1 MALLHCPAGNTTT
14 GLGAYVDFDQTHWAP
29 RPQRGPL
36 PTFYYHGHFLEM
48 LEFVAAHYAHV
59 LLEEHAALIRDF
71 QLLSREAQCLYVR
84 LVNRKGRIFARNKL
98 RYPEL
103 GDTNPLIR
111 QLEDE
116 AWVTLPGCEHF
127 ADILAFLTRSELQAA
142 LQARFAGMSRSLK
155 KAELVQLARQ
165 HCDAADF
172 IASADMRRLL
182 VQRRAEH
189 VRYILFL
196 YFGRIQE
203 GLSQFT
209 MRDLGLVRTQ
219 TFKTSY
225 EPRFAEREEAL
236 EHFYFATR
244 LHDLPQLAD
253 TGLAELAAESAQ
265 WPEPEFAGSAAL
277 RDTLA
282 FELGRR
288 LEQAGECDAAI
299 VMHGKGESTRCSERV
314 VRLMFAAGRRTE
326 AKEHLERCL
335 ETPRSDEEWLLA
347 RDVYEQKFRKKRTS
361 ALTDLL
367 RDAEVIELDE
377 SGMGSPERAAM
388 QHYQWLGLAAHR
400 TENSIWRT
408 FFGLLFWKELFT
420 EEHAALHSPFE
431 FLPTSLSNGSFSR
444 LHRESIEAKLLR
456 LDDAPVTKRE
466 LLKTA
471 TSHYGQA
478 NGVFRWRRPVLDA
491 LFALLTQ
498 APADPLRRIL
508 RSFCEDYKNA
518 RYGYPDLM
526 VSDGQSIRFVEIKA
540 EGDQLRRNQ
549 MLRIRQLRDAGFAA
563 DVVRVRWVLDA
574 TQAYVV
580 VDVET
585 TGGRG
590 EHHRV
595 TEIGAVKVK
604 DGKIIDTFQTLLNPQ
619 RTIPP
624 GITRLTGISADMVAG
639 APCFIDIAADF
650 EAFMNGAI
658 FVAHNVDFDY
668 GFIAREFARIGR
680 PFRHAKLCTCASMR
694 KLYPGHASYSLAA
707 LSRTFEIPLKQHHR
721 ALCDAEAAAQLLLL
735 INEKRKQALSPA

>member
-1 MALLHCPAGNTTT
+1 M
-14 GLGAYVDFDQTHWAP
+14 DFDQTHWAA

-48 LEFVAAHYAHV
+48 LDFVAAHYAHV
-59 LLEEHAALIRDF
+59 LLEEHAALIQDF
-71 QLLSREAQCLYVR
+71 QSLSREAQCLYVR
-84 LVNRKGRIFARNKL
+84 LVNRKGRIFSRNKL

-103 GDTNPLIR
+103 GDLGPLIR
-111 QLEDE
+111 KLEDE
-116 AWVTLPGCEHF
+116 AWVTVPGCEHY
-127 ADILAFLTRSELQAA
+127 ADVLEFLTRSEIHAA
-142 LQARFAGMSRSLK
+142 LHARFAGMSRSLRK
-155 KAELVQLARQ
+155 KELVAFARR
-165 HCDAADF
+165 HCEATDF
-172 IASADMRRLL
+172 IASVDMRRLL
-182 VQRRAEH
+182 VQSRAEH

-219 TFKTSY
+219 SFKTSY
-225 EPRFAEREEAL
+225 EPRFAERKEAL
-236 EHFYFATR
+236 EHFYYATR
-244 LHDLPQLAD
+244 VHDLPRLAD
-253 TGLAELAAESAQ
+253 TGIAELAAESEK
-265 WPEPEFAGSAAL
+265 WPEPEFGGSAAL
-277 RDTLA
+277 RDKLA

-288 LEQAGECDAAI
+288 LEQAGEGEAAI
-299 VMHGKGESTRCSERV
+299 AVHGKGESTRCSERV
-314 VRLMFAAGRRTE
+314 VRLMLSAGRRTE
-326 AKEHLERCL
+326 AKEYLERCL

-347 RDVYEQKFRKKRTS
+347 RDVYEQKFEKKRTS

-367 RDAEVIELDE
+367 RDSEVIELDE
-377 SGMGSPERAAM
+377 SGMGSPERAAVR
-388 QHYQWLGLAAHR
+388 HYQQLGLTAHR

-408 FFGLLFWKELFT
+408 FFGLVFWKELFA

-431 FLPTSLSNGSFSR
+431 FLPTSLSDGSFFR
-444 LHRESIEAKLLR
+444 LHRESIEAKLQR
-456 LDDAPVTKRE
+456 LDDAPATKRA

-471 TSHYGQA
+471 TRHYGKA
-478 NGVFRWRRPVLDA
+478 NGVFRWRRSALDA
-491 LFALLTQ
+491 LFKLLTQ
-498 APADPLRRIL
+498 APAEALRHML

-526 VSDGQSIRFVEIKA
+526 VSDGQSVRFAEIKA

-549 MLRIRQLRDAGFAA
+549 MLRIRQLRDAGFTA
-563 DVVRVRWVLDA
+563 DVVRIRWVLDA
-574 TQAYVV
+574 TQEYVV

-590 EHHRV
+590 ESHRV
-595 TEIGAVKVK
+595 TEIGAIKVR
-604 DGKIIDTFQTLLNPQ
+604 DGRIIDTFQTLLNPQ

-624 GITRLTGISADMVAG
+624 GITRLTGISAEMVAG
-639 APCFIDIAADF
+639 APCFVDIAADF
-650 EAFMNGAI
+650 ETFMNGAI

-668 GFIAREFARIGR
+668 GFISREFARIGR

-707 LSRTFEIPLKQHHR
+707 LARAFDIPLKQHHR

-735 INEKRKQALSPA
+735 INEKRTQNLPPA